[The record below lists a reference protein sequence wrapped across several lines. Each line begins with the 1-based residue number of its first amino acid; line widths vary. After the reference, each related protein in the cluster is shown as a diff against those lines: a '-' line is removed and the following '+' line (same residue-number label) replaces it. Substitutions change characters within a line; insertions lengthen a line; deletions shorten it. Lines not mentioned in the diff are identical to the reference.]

1 MLATHL
7 SLDSQN
13 GCSSMKFYAF
23 ILLVCLIGLSS
34 CQQIPSADPTATAA
48 LPTADLPAPTLSPTE
63 TPTAIPPTATPAPA
77 DTLFPIAWSDRSPFT
92 AGLINSE
99 QAAVTQFDN
108 ATVYQMKITIAP
120 QLDQLSG
127 QQAIRYTNSTG
138 QPLSELYLRLYP
150 NLTDGAAVVSNLQRD
165 GQSVTPAYSLE
176 DSALIIPLN
185 PPLTAGES
193 TTLAL
198 DFTVQ
203 IPQLEGGNYGTF
215 IYDQGILALAHFYPF
230 VPVFDDEGW
239 NVEIPSPMGDVIYGE
254 SSFYLV
260 EVTAP
265 AALSLAGSGV
275 VITESS
281 QANQQTK
288 LFAAGPMRDFYLI
301 ASERFEKITT
311 TVGETTINH
320 YGFPTTA
327 EANEQALQYAA
338 AALRLFNEQIGPYPF
353 TELDLAAS
361 PTRALGV
368 EYPGIIINNASLY
381 LQSNNRLE
389 TTTVH
394 EVGHQWFYSTVG
406 NDQLDEPWLDESF
419 TQFITLLYFE
429 QLYPTATAQAFR
441 ESLETWAAYATD
453 NNLPLGQPVS
463 EYERPEF
470 AYGAAI
476 YGRGPLFFV
485 ALREQIGDESFNDF
499 LRRYYT
505 SFKFG
510 IATTETLK
518 TTAEQSCNCRLDELF
533 EVWIYANQ

>member
-7 SLDSQN
+7 FLDSQN
-13 GCSSMKFYAF
+13 GYPSMKFYAH
-23 ILLVCLIGLSS
+23 ILLVCLAGLSS
-34 CQQIPSADPTATAA
+34 CQQTPSADPTTRVAI
-48 LPTADLPAPTLSPTE
+48 PTADLPAPTVSPTK
-63 TPTAIPPTATPAPA
+63 TPTPIPPTATPEPA
-77 DTLFPIAWSDRSPFT
+77 DTLFPIAWADKSPFT
-92 AGLINSE
+92 AGLISSE
-99 QAAVTQFDN
+99 QATLDQFDK
-108 ATVYQMKITIAP
+108 ATIYHMKIAIAP

-127 QQAIRYTNSTG
+127 QQAVRYTNKTG

-150 NLTDGAAVVSNLQRD
+150 NLTDGSAVISNLKQD
-165 GQSVTPAYSLE
+165 GQPLTPAYSMNDSTLVLSLE
-176 DSALIIPLN
+176 SPL
-185 PPLTAGES
+185 AADES
-193 TTLAL
+193 TTLSL

-215 IYDQGILALAHFYPF
+215 IYDQEILALAHFYPF
-230 VPVFDDEGW
+230 IPVFDDEGW
-239 NVEIPSPMGDVIYGE
+239 NVEIPSPMGDIIYGE

-265 AALSLAGSGV
+265 AAITLAGSGV
-275 VITESS
+275 IIAEST
-281 QANQQTK
+281 QTDQQIK

-301 ASERFEKITT
+301 ASKRFEKISTL
-311 TVGETTINH
+311 VGETTINH
-320 YGFPTTA
+320 YGFPSTA
-327 EANEQALQYAA
+327 EENELALQYAA
-338 AALRLFNEQIGPYPF
+338 EAVRIFNEQIGPYPF

-368 EYPGIIINNASLY
+368 EYPGIVINNASLY
-381 LQSNNRLE
+381 TQPNNRLE

-419 TQFITLLYFE
+419 TQFATLLYFE
-429 QLYPTATAQAFR
+429 QLYPSETAQDFLG
-441 ESLETWAAYATD
+441 SLEAWAAYATE
-453 NNLPLGQPVS
+453 NNLPLGQPVR

-485 ALREQIGDESFNDF
+485 ALREQIGAEAFADF
-499 LRRYYT
+499 LSNYYNN
-505 SFKFG
+505 FKFG

-518 TTAEQSCNCRLDELF
+518 TTAEQSCTCSLDELF
-533 EVWIYANQ
+533 ETWIYAE